1 MTEAAGK
8 PRSETFVR
16 KLLFGLYMIRF
27 PFMGGRGGNRN
38 GIADQP
44 SDVVQHKLE
53 RHQFKEVLESFKAT
67 RVADRLTVLDIFLSS
82 ERHHTLAELEEMVSR
97 SSPDLKDRA
106 FLEETM
112 EMFCQFGFAQKRTFE
127 SRDVT
132 YEHHHLGSHHDH
144 FICTRCGTIQEF
156 VNPVLEQL
164 QMAIAKENQFH
175 ALQHKMEIYGLCNR
189 CMLQR
194 AQTLPLVLAAKGEKV
209 KVVSL
214 SGGRE
219 ARQRLMDMGLAP
231 GVCLQVI
238 NNNPSGPF
246 IVAINEAR
254 LALGAGIAQHVQVVH
269 DCSHPKA

>member
-1 MTEAAGK
+1 
-8 PRSETFVR
+8 
-16 KLLFGLYMIRF
+16 MIRF
-27 PFMGGRGGNRN
+27 PFRGGRAGDKQDPAG
-38 GIADQP
+38 ATQ
-44 SDVVQHKLE
+44 VAAQHKYE
-53 RHQFKEVLESFKAT
+53 RDQFKAVLESFKAT
-67 RVADRLTVLDIFLSS
+67 RVSDRLKVLDVFLSC
-82 ERHHTLAELEEMVSR
+82 ERHLTLAELEEMVSR
-97 SSPDLKDRA
+97 MDADLQDIA

-127 SRDVT
+127 SRGVT
-132 YEHHHLGSHHDH
+132 YEHNHLGSHHDH

-156 VNPVLEQL
+156 VNPLLEQL
-164 QMAIAKENQFH
+164 QMAIAKENHFH
-175 ALQHKMEIYGLCNR
+175 ALQHKMEIYGLCDR

-194 AQTLPLVLAAKGEKV
+194 AGTLPLVLAAKGERV

-219 ARQRLMDMGLAP
+219 ARKRLTDMGLAP

-254 LALGAGIAQHVQVVH
+254 LALGAGIAQHVQVIH
-269 DCSHPKA
+269 DCSHSRE